1 MRKTY
6 YVTLS
11 LVSIFLFINKAYSE
25 GSERKI
31 DVRALSD
38 VESYDEQTLN
48 NIFDG
53 SNKNSVKISIDI
65 SNNYFNKTSQNNYGI
80 SYNKKIIPEPL
91 INNVTDEILLQSKVI
106 VNGTPDEKEKNII
119 DKAFN
124 LIRDSSENGK
134 ELYSLKDKIQIF
146 WKEEN
151 ENLRAQAIP
160 PTSFLFFKSGPKI
173 ILNAKFKDIYMSNP
187 SVPAYLAIILAHEL
201 SHHKDFQ
208 DVGNTNKNVALKYIS
223 EEKAY
228 LTQIQTYEVMIKK
241 YPYLFDESKIKYD
254 KILDFISEQRFFKAV
269 WDYKNN
275 GGKKINKSDFPY
287 IKNFN
292 ENWNEVFNYDNG
304 YIEDLNFNPY
314 TEWLDFRGVYSFHG
328 FISIVY
334 NINDRDIYYSGLKYK
349 NISDDFNKI
358 RDSAKIKYKE
368 YCKDR
373 GMTPLSDGHLDK
385 IPDPIDYYSLED
397 TINNAGEH
405 SGEHNHH
412 GEINITPPGPPP
424 YPHDADVNWDGR

>member
-53 SNKNSVKISIDI
+53 SNKNSIKISIDI

-134 ELYSLKDKIQIF
+134 ELYSLKDKIQI
-146 WKEEN
+146 
-151 ENLRAQAIP
+151 L
-160 PTSFLFFKSGPKI
+160 
-173 ILNAKFKDIYMSNP
+173 
-187 SVPAYLAIILAHEL
+187 
-201 SHHKDFQ
+201 
-208 DVGNTNKNVALKYIS
+208 
-223 EEKAY
+223 
-228 LTQIQTYEVMIKK
+228 
-241 YPYLFDESKIKYD
+241 
-254 KILDFISEQRFFKAV
+254 
-269 WDYKNN
+269 
-275 GGKKINKSDFPY
+275 
-287 IKNFN
+287 
-292 ENWNEVFNYDNG
+292 
-304 YIEDLNFNPY
+304 
-314 TEWLDFRGVYSFHG
+314 
-328 FISIVY
+328 
-334 NINDRDIYYSGLKYK
+334 
-349 NISDDFNKI
+349 
-358 RDSAKIKYKE
+358 
-368 YCKDR
+368 
-373 GMTPLSDGHLDK
+373 
-385 IPDPIDYYSLED
+385 
-397 TINNAGEH
+397 
-405 SGEHNHH
+405 
-412 GEINITPPGPPP
+412 
-424 YPHDADVNWDGR
+424 